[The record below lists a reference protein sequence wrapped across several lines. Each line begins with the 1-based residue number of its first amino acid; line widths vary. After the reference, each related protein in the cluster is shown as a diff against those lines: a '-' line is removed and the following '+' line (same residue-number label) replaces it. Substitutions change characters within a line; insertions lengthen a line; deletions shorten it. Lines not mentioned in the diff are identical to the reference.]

1 MQNKNEILLAR
12 GEPMVELK
20 QNSAAPTI
28 RILAVDDEP
37 NIVEFLRVGLGYE
50 GFQVETEMEGRAAL
64 ERVRQ
69 ESFDLVILDV
79 MLPGLD
85 GFEICKRIRANSRV
99 PILMLTAR
107 DEVTDRVTGLDTG
120 ADDYLVK
127 PFSFAELLARIRAI
141 LRRRGVTQEHTILR
155 SADIE
160 LDRDAH
166 TVTRAGNPITLTAKE
181 FELLEFFLMH
191 PRQVF
196 RRDVILD
203 RVWGYDFAGDTN
215 LVDVHI
221 GHLRDKLDDRP
232 TRLLHTVR
240 GVGYVWREE

>member
-1 MQNKNEILLAR
+1 
-12 GEPMVELK
+12 MVELK

-221 GHLRDKLDDRP
+221 GHVRDKLDDRP